1 MLAILRLLQ
10 RVRQTLSRNR
20 HGQPP
25 VPPQGKQTPADRDP
39 RDMTLYES
47 EEKYRSLFESSRDA
61 IMILYPPNWNFTAC
75 NPATVELF
83 GARDATH
90 FTSLGPWDVSPEVQP
105 DGEASM
111 AKAPKMIGLA
121 MQNGSHLFEWMHK
134 RINGPDFLAS
144 VQLTRITLKGTPG
157 LQATVRDITEQRRSE
172 VALRAYATFQKAML
186 DNAGHAIISC
196 KPDGT
201 IQGFNPAAEALLG
214 YRAEELVDKHSPA
227 VFHDSDQVVA
237 RAHQFSEEL
246 GTTIKPGFDVFV
258 EKCRKNLL
266 NEHEWTYI
274 CKDGTR
280 RTVLLNVTALREADG
295 RITGYLGIASDI
307 TPLKQAARELLVAKE
322 AAEAANRSKSQFLA
336 NMSHEIRTPMNGV
349 LGMTEL
355 LLTTTLDARQHHLT
369 QTIQQS
375 GEALL
380 AVINDILDFSKIEA
394 GKLKLEQVDFDIQ
407 ETVEDAVELFAN
419 AAQRKG
425 LELTCRMPG
434 VSLALRGDPTR
445 LRQALLNLVSN
456 AIKFTPQGEI
466 NVRVEIAE
474 ETTETVTL
482 RFIVK
487 DSGLGIPLDAQGRIF
502 DAFSQ
507 ADGTTTRRFGGTG
520 LGLTIVKE
528 LAALMQGQVGVESHV
543 GSGSTFWFT
552 AVLRRE
558 PAPTTPAQD
567 AELTLAGKRVLVV
580 DDTATN
586 RDILHDHLRA
596 WNAHPTLA
604 SSGQEALDSLASAA
618 DQHQIF
624 DLAILDLHMPDMDGL
639 RLAQLIRSDKRLAG
653 LPLLMLTSVGY
664 DAHAPDAPR
673 IDSWVTKPVRKSLL
687 RRSLLGL
694 LHHIPRMAG
703 PPSAAPTVSSAFRIL
718 LVEDTPVN
726 RDVATGM
733 LEILG
738 HHVSAVENGRLGV
751 EAAAQQPFDLILMDC
766 QMPEM
771 DGFAATAAIR
781 QQEALTDSRRHV
793 PIIALT
799 ANAMEGDHAR
809 CLAAGMDDYLS
820 KPFTVAQMH
829 AILTKWL
836 RPQSVTTNETDPTPS
851 AQAVDAEPPAAREE
865 EPITACIDKTAWDA
879 ILSLQRPGRPDILS
893 RVLATYLA
901 DSRLLVE
908 QIRTAVQ
915 SQDSE
920 ALSRAAHR
928 LKSSSAQLGV
938 LATAAHCKELETLGR
953 LARIDEAA
961 HLVSQLIEAH
971 QQACTTITSEL
982 HQRSGR

>member
-1 MLAILRLLQ
+1 
-10 RVRQTLSRNR
+10 
-20 HGQPP
+20 
-25 VPPQGKQTPADRDP
+25 
-39 RDMTLYES
+39 MTLYES

-61 IMILYPPNWNFTAC
+61 LMILYPPNWNFTAC

-83 GARDATH
+83 GARDAAH

-121 MQNGSHLFEWMHK
+121 MQKASHLFEWMHK
-134 RINGPDFLAS
+134 RIDGPDFLAS
-144 VQLTRITLKGTPG
+144 VQLTRITLKGTAG
-157 LQATVRDITEQRRSE
+157 LLATVRDITEQRRGE
-172 VALRAYATFQKAML
+172 VALRAYTTFQKAIL
-186 DNAGHAIISC
+186 DNAGHPIISC

-201 IQGFNPAAEALLG
+201 IKVFNPAAEALLG
-214 YRAEELVDKHSPA
+214 YSAEEMVGKQSPA
-227 VFHDSDQVVA
+227 VFHDSNQVVA
-237 RAHQFSEEL
+237 RAHQFSQEL
-246 GTTIKPGFDVFV
+246 GTTIAPGFDVFV
-258 EKCRKNLL
+258 EKCRRNLP

-295 RITGYLGIASDI
+295 RIAGYLGIASDI

-322 AAEAANRSKSQFLA
+322 AAEAANRAKSQFLA

-369 QTIQQS
+369 KTIQQS

-394 GKLKLEQVDFDIQ
+394 GKLRLEQVDFDIQ

-419 AAQRKG
+419 SAQRKG

-434 VSLALRGDPTR
+434 VPLALRGDPTR
-445 LRQALLNLVSN
+445 LRQALLNLVGN

-466 NVRVEIAE
+466 NVHVEVTA

-482 RFIVK
+482 RFVVK
-487 DSGLGIPLDAQGRIF
+487 DSGLGIPVDAQSRIF
-502 DAFSQ
+502 EAFSQ

-528 LAALMQGQVGVESHV
+528 LAALMQGQVGVESRV

-552 AVLRRE
+552 AVLRRQ
-558 PAPTTPAQD
+558 PLPTTPSAD
-567 AELTLAGKRVLVV
+567 AEQTLAGKRILVV

-596 WNAHPTLA
+596 WNAHATLA
-604 SSGQEALDSLASAA
+604 SSGQEALDYLATAA

-639 RLAQLIRSDKRLAG
+639 RLAQLIRSDERGAG
-653 LPLLMLTSVGY
+653 LPLLMLTSVGH
-664 DAHAPDAPR
+664 DAHAPGAPH

-694 LHHIPRMAG
+694 LHHIPRMAD
-703 PPSAAPTVSSAFRIL
+703 PPSVAPTVSNAFRIL

-738 HHVSAVENGRLGV
+738 HHVYAAENGRLGV

-771 DGFAATAAIR
+771 DGFTATAAIR
-781 QQEALTDSRRHV
+781 RQEALTSTHRHV

-799 ANAMEGDHAR
+799 ANAMEGDRAR
-809 CLAAGMDDYLS
+809 CLAAGMDDYLT
-820 KPFTVAQMH
+820 KPFTVAQIQ
-829 AILTKWL
+829 AVLKEWLT
-836 RPQSVTTNETDPTPS
+836 PQSCTTSETDPTS
-851 AQAVDAEPPAAREE
+851 SSQATDAESPAAREE
-865 EPITACIDKTAWDA
+865 NPSRHASTRPPGMRFCHCNARDGPTSYPACWLPT
-879 ILSLQRPGRPDILS
+879 
-893 RVLATYLA
+893 
-901 DSRLLVE
+901 
-908 QIRTAVQ
+908 
-915 SQDSE
+915 
-920 ALSRAAHR
+920 
-928 LKSSSAQLGV
+928 
-938 LATAAHCKELETLGR
+938 
-953 LARIDEAA
+953 
-961 HLVSQLIEAH
+961 
-971 QQACTTITSEL
+971 
-982 HQRSGR
+982 